1 MSGESVGGSIVV
13 GGRESLPHGEG
24 SQGISARYT
33 SSDRSPWESLVKQVT
48 LAAVMKVDPIIAS
61 ARMLI
66 PGEPDAGKVARP
78 VRRGV

>member
-1 MSGESVGGSIVV
+1 
-13 GGRESLPHGEG
+13 
-24 SQGISARYT
+24 
-33 SSDRSPWESLVKQVT
+33 
-48 LAAVMKVDPIIAS
+48 MKVDPIIAS